1 MSHLGQQR
9 QTFPH
14 KQSAGSWIQ
23 PLQVTQPKET
33 NIYKWAA
40 QPRHQSWSYYSLQ
53 KRAKQKSSIA
63 LAVMFKG
70 KVKMGSTAANW
81 SVGWS
86 SRLCLAWQ
94 HHSGGKKGVS
104 KGKAERRGRGKKE
117 KPTSETRDV
126 HGTNHTQGNGCR
138 EAPEPLDIVLIP
150 ASFLTVFPFPEAVD
164 LRDALGMMTFLP
176 RNSLSLSRVGQ

>member
-9 QTFPH
+9 RTFPH

-23 PLQVTQPKET
+23 PLQVIQPKET
-33 NIYKWAA
+33 NIHKRAKHS
-40 QPRHQSWSYYSLQ
+40 QGISRDRSYYSLQ
-53 KRAKQKSSIA
+53 KRATQKTSIA
-63 LAVMFKG
+63 SAVLFKG
-70 KVKMGSTAANW
+70 KVKMGSRAANW

-117 KPTSETRDV
+117 NRPRKQEMCTGPITHREMDV
-126 HGTNHTQGNGCR
+126 GRHLN
-138 EAPEPLDIVLIP
+138 PWP
-150 ASFLTVFPFPEAVD
+150 
-164 LRDALGMMTFLP
+164 
-176 RNSLSLSRVGQ
+176 